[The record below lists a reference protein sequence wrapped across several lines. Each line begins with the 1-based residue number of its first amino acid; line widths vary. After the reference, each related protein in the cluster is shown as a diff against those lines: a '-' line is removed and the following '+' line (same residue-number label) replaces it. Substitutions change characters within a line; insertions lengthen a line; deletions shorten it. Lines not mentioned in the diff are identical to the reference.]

1 MTSTASRRRQRSQHL
16 QYLHAADEDE
26 FGLLDPLP
34 STSFASP
41 PLAASTRSQTANKR
55 PRTNFIVTTTT
66 IPPPAHLSPPKIE
79 ESPAAPAASAVAS
92 LKDSL
97 PSQRVHYPNSIRL
110 LVAHVPTGGG
120 QQPAVFADESV
131 AAGTTIVEFVGELIR
146 TVVAH
151 ERERRYEREAVSC
164 TMFKIDE
171 DFVLDASRR
180 GNAARFIRHSCQPNC
195 EAIGMVVNGA
205 RKVLLRS
212 IVPVERGDEL
222 TYDFKLTPGRFARC
236 RCGHAKC
243 RRFL

>member
-55 PRTNFIVTTTT
+55 PRTNFI
-66 IPPPAHLSPPKIE
+66 
-79 ESPAAPAASAVAS
+79 ESPAAPAASAAAS

-131 AAGTTIVEFVGELIR
+131 PAGTTIVEWSR
-146 TVVAH
+146 TNENAATSGKPS
-151 ERERRYEREAVSC
+151 RARCSKSMRIS
-164 TMFKIDE
+164 
-171 DFVLDASRR
+171 VLDASRR

-195 EAIGMVVNGA
+195 EAIGMVVSC
-205 RKVLLRS
+205 RS
-212 IVPVERGDEL
+212 NAGDEL